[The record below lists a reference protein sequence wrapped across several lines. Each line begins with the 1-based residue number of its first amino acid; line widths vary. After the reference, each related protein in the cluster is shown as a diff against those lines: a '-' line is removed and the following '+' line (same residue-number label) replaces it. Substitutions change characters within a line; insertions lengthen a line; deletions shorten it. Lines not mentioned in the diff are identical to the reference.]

1 MDDRSFRVPL
11 PSEDTGDLI
20 DEPIS
25 GETDDYLV
33 AREEGVPYVP
43 PVDRVIGDVHG
54 LEGVDFAGIDET
66 DAGELERDDDIQPD
80 DGAGGLPRDDELRAD
95 VIEALRTSDVPAGDR
110 IRIAVTGARVH
121 VRGEVE
127 SVDVLDEVLGIV
139 GDVVGVEEVLD
150 EVTVTGME

>member
-1 MDDRSFRVPL
+1 MDDRSDRVPL

-25 GETDDYLV
+25 GETDDYLI

-43 PVDRVIGDVHG
+43 AMDRVISEARG
-54 LEGVDFAGIDET
+54 LEGVDYAGIDET
-66 DAGELERDDDIQPD
+66 DAGELEREDDIQPED
-80 DGAGGLPRDDELRAD
+80 GGLPRDDELQAD
-95 VIEALRTSDVPAGDR
+95 VIEALRASDVPAGDR

-127 SVDVLDEVLGIV
+127 SVDVLDELLGIV

-150 EVTVTGME
+150 EVTVTGV

>member
-1 MDDRSFRVPL
+1 MIDDRSERQPL

-20 DEPIS
+20 DEPVA
-25 GETDDYLV
+25 GVTDDYLV
-33 AREEGVPYVP
+33 AREEGVPYIP
-43 PVDRVIGDVHG
+43 PTDRVISEARGA
-54 LEGVDFAGIDET
+54 EGVDFAGTDAT
-66 DAGELERDDDIQPD
+66 DAGELERDDEIQPGD
-80 DGAGGLPRDDELRAD
+80 GGLPRDDELQAD

-127 SVDVLDEVLGIV
+127 SVDVLDEILGIV

-150 EVTVTGME
+150 EVTVTGI